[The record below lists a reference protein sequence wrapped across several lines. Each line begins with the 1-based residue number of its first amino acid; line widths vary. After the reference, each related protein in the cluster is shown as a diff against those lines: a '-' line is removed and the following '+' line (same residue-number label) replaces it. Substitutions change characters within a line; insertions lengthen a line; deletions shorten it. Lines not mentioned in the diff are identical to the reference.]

1 MSPHDVYAAQPYR
14 MLRHDL
20 STISKHDACN
30 VYGLTKST
38 YIQIDVLGTLNPS
51 LSKTYL
57 LLR

>member
-38 YIQIDVLGTLNPS
+38 YIQIDVLGTLNPDCS
-51 LSKTYL
+51 
-57 LLR
+57 